1 MVALLVHF
9 CPNTKL
15 YHISEIIKTKCSQNT
30 ETQRNVVGILKS
42 VARKLPN
49 MNAVLEKIPPKKGP
63 PIPQS

>member
-9 CPNTKL
+9 CPITQL

-49 MNAVLEKIPPKKGP
+49 MNAVLEKIRPKEGP